1 MHLSMLSPREG
12 TLGICGAF
20 FSEETP
26 PWCHNIWS
34 NQIKYPHLGEVLS
47 LNFIVVV
54 VYILQIIGYK
64 LPSFFIHSF
73 DALCNPRKI
82 INKSSIY
89 SKVIKS
95 NIVVAILQKQCGLYT
110 MLSYTNLAFQVL
122 QQDIIFSV

>member
-1 MHLSMLSPREG
+1 MW
-12 TLGICGAF
+12 AF

-26 PWCHNIWS
+26 PWCPKIWS

-54 VYILQIIGYK
+54 VYILQNIGYK
-64 LPSFFIHSF
+64 LPSFYIYSF